1 MSVSVGLSI
10 QRTANP
16 SKSGRAAPPSLP
28 PRSPTTG
35 TTASSASNGT
45 FGRTA
50 SESLPQKCRSIVVA
64 DGATPLVEPSD
75 LPLMPDAS
83 VRRTVG
89 H

>member
-16 SKSGRAAPPSLP
+16 EWTSSPAVVAAAVPY
-28 PRSPTTG
+28 TG

-64 DGATPLVEPSD
+64 DGAMPLVEPSD
-75 LPLMPDAS
+75 PSTDA
-83 VRRTVG
+83 RRERP
-89 H
+89 